1 MDVFSVRDLRINS
14 STLLKGA
21 EEGRLSL
28 ITKRGRPSALA
39 VPFDERLCKLGVNR
53 DLALHLFEA
62 GSVSL
67 AKAAKIAG
75 VSIDQFLSL
84 LASAGIPA
92 VDYPP
97 EELDDE
103 MKVMV

>member
-14 STLLKGA
+14 STLLREA
-21 EEGRLSL
+21 EAGQVSV

-39 VPFDERLCKLGVNR
+39 VPFDERLCRLGVNK
-53 DLALHLFEA
+53 DLALCLYESGA
-62 GSVSL
+62 VSL
-67 AKAAKIAG
+67 AKAAKIAELPM
-75 VSIDQFLSL
+75 DEFLDL
-84 LASAGIPA
+84 LKTTGIVA

-103 MKVMV
+103 MKVVI

>member
-14 STLLKGA
+14 STLLKDA

-39 VPFDERLCKLGVNR
+39 VPFGERLCELGVDR
-53 DLALHLFEA
+53 DLALRLFET

-75 VSIDQFLSL
+75 VSIDEFLSL
-84 LASAGIPA
+84 LARTGLPA

-97 EELDDE
+97 EELDAE
-103 MKVMV
+103 MKVVL